1 MTVATKI
8 LMGSGAVAEP
18 YVINQSLIFQPNAH
32 LLKNVGSASNR
43 QTWTW
48 SAWVKRSKITL
59 SNDQM
64 LFNAADNGSDDDS
77 TYFAIRFARTA
88 FGAQTDALVVN
99 AWNTNYRITNRVF
112 RDPSAWYHIVVVL
125 DTTQSTANNRV
136 KVYING
142 TQETSF
148 QTTNNPSQNATLG
161 INVAEYH
168 VIGAENIS
176 GSNRYFSG
184 QLAEVNFVDGTALT
198 PSSFGETNGD
208 TGQWIPKEY
217 GGSYGTNGFYFKF
230 ASGAIGTDSSGEGN
244 NYTASNLANSD
255 VVIDT
260 PTDNFATMNPIYISG
275 DTNTYSEGNLK
286 IATATTGGGLAV
298 ATIVPTAGKYYAEF
312 KMTAGNPS
320 YGYVGVTPVTTN
332 SKAPAYMTSAVNSF
346 AYYGY
351 NGQIITYPN
360 DQVISTEAAYGTNDV
375 VGVAIDYDNSTI
387 KWYKNNSLQYTK
399 TSAVLTDVTFGL
411 SDTSGGTAQTM
422 EINFGQKGFAYTP
435 PSGYTTLSTANLPEP
450 AIPLPSAQFNTVLYT
465 GNATARTISGVGF
478 QPDWVWLKR
487 RSTAGEHFLYNS
499 VRGATKT
506 LYLPPNPAEI
516 TIAEGLKS
524 FVPDGFT
531 LGTDVNSNGSGVPT
545 VSWNWKANGSGST
558 DTSGDIDCVLSANP
572 TAGFS
577 VLSFTGN
584 GSNNDTIPHGLGVVP
599 DFVWYKAGDS
609 SWENFIHSS
618 ILSGNKRLLL
628 QSTAAVSSIN
638 TNYLIGGQIA
648 TSSMISNNGL
658 TSSQAVVAWCF
669 ASKPGFSK
677 IGVYTGNGNADGPFI
692 STGFKP
698 AWVMIKRTDAT
709 NNWIMFDNKRD
720 VDNVATQYLLANEA
734 QAEAALNP
742 AVDFL
747 SNGFKI
753 RNTGNAMNANNGVY
767 LYLAFA
773 ESPFKSST
781 AR

>member
-332 SKAPAYMTSAVNSF
+332 SKAPAYMTFAVNSI

-360 DQVISTEAAYGTNDV
+360 DQVLSTEAAYGVNDV
-375 VGVAIDYDNSTI
+375 IGVAIDYDNSTI
-387 KWYKNNSLQYTK
+387 KWYKNNALQYTK
-399 TSAVLTDVTFGL
+399 TSAVLTDVTFGF
-411 SDTSGGTAQTM
+411 SDSSGGSAQTM

-435 PSGYTTLSTANLPEP
+435 PSGYTTLSTKNLPDP
-450 AIPLPSAQFNTVLYT
+450 AIPLPSAQFNSVVWT
-465 GNATARTISGVGF
+465 GNSTDNRVIPVGF
-478 QPDWVWLKR
+478 AADLTWFKQRTGTNWHGLLD
-487 RSTAGEHFLYNS
+487 T
-499 VRGATKT
+499 VRGNSNPNVLHSNATNAAGDWTYIFKGHT
-506 LYLPPNPAEI
+506 S
-516 TIAEGLKS
+516 T
-524 FVPDGFT
+524 GFT
-531 LGTDVNSNGSGVPT
+531 VGTNAAVNANSNTYVAWS
-545 VSWNWKANGSGST
+545 WKANGSGST
-558 DTSGDIDCVLSANP
+558 DTSGDIDAVVSANQA
-572 TAGFS
+572 AGFS
-577 VLSFTGN
+577 VVTWTAT
-584 GSNNDTIPHGLGVVP
+584 GSNTATIPHGLGVAP
-599 DFVWYKAGDS
+599 EIIFYKARS
-609 SWENFIHSS
+609 T
-618 ILSGNKRLLL
+618 SGNWNTWTTAIDGSNDSLLL
-628 QSTAAVSSIN
+628 N
-638 TNYLIGGQIA
+638 TNA
-648 TSSMISNNGL
+648 AKSNNSGSYGNL
-658 TSSQAVVAWCF
+658 TSSFFPNWGLGNGITMVAYSF

-677 IGVYTGNGNADGPFI
+677 IGVYTGNGSATAGPFVNC
-692 STGFKP
+692 GFKP
-698 AWVMIKRTDAT
+698 AWVVTKNTSAARA
-709 NNWIMFDNKRD
+709 WLQSDNKRSPSNV
-720 VDNVATQYLLANEA
+720 VDKTLSLDQNA
-734 QAEAALNP
+734 AEDTYAWA
-742 AVDFL
+742 DFL

-753 RNTGNAMNANNGVY
+753 RNTSASVNTDGNVY
-767 LYLAFA
+767 LYMAFA
-773 ESPFKSST
+773 ESPFKT
-781 AR
+781 ANAR